1 MRFEVMQQGR
11 REPTGLR
18 YRALLIADRW
28 DDLGFATLFYLV
40 VYDEHGVRH
49 DIGEVKIGRHGM
61 RARSPLSLPARF
73 DQLTERFFS
82 LGQDDSYYTN
92 LVALGHQTRDIVL
105 VALRDMVYDEGIY
118 RQARTEPVTRKS
130 LMRFVQAA
138 AVEDQFRRIAR
149 GGERVRGFEV
159 VYEPPMPEGGSE
171 DPVLLPFTV
180 TPQSVPPTNIHVL
193 IGRNGVGKS
202 YLLNKLTRCIAD
214 RHSDA
219 ADVGRIIEAGRGN
232 LDTFANLVSVTFSA
246 FDEFPQIRDE
256 DVGID
261 RYSYVGLKLPGPT
274 GQFPSRTKTPD
285 QLAHDFTESVEAC
298 LTGRRAQRWANAL
311 RTLRYA
317 GSGFLQDSWVE
328 EFLATKIPEQ
338 RKQKATDLFTNL
350 SSGHKAV
357 LLTLTRLVEHVTER
371 TLVVIDEPE
380 SHLHPPLLAAFV
392 RALSDLLTDR
402 NGLAIIATHSPVVL
416 QEVPASCVWKLRRY
430 DDEMVAE
437 RPVTETFGENVGIL
451 THEVFGLEVT
461 DSGYHRYLKQLV
473 RQGLSFEEVLNTFG
487 GRLGGEARALT
498 QGLITVR
505 DLGGGLGP
513 AVEDR
518 FR

>member
-1 MRFEVMQQGR
+1 MQFEVIQQGE
-11 REPTGLR
+11 REPTDLR
-18 YRALLIADRW
+18 YCALLIADRW
-28 DDLGFATLFYLV
+28 EDFGFATLFYLV
-40 VYDEHGVRH
+40 IYDEHGVRH
-49 DIGEVKIGRHGM
+49 DIGEVKIGRRGM
-61 RARSPLSLPARF
+61 RARSPLSLPTRF
-73 DQLTERFFS
+73 DHLPQRFFS

-92 LVALGHQTRDIVL
+92 LVNLGHQTRDLTL
-105 VALRDMVYDEGIY
+105 VALRDVVYDEGIY
-118 RQARTEPVTRKS
+118 QQAQSEPVTQKS
-130 LMRFVQAA
+130 LMRFVQAT
-138 AVEDQFRRIAR
+138 AVQDQFRRIAH
-149 GGERVRGFEV
+149 GGERIRGFEV
-159 VYEPPMPEGGSE
+159 VYEPPVPQGSSG
-171 DPVLLPFTV
+171 DSILLPFTV
-180 TPQSVPPTNIHVL
+180 IPQSVPPTNIHVL

-214 RHSDA
+214 RRSDA
-219 ADVGRIIEAGRGN
+219 AEVGRIIEAGRGN
-232 LDTFANLVSVTFSA
+232 LGTFANLVSVTFSA
-246 FDEFPQIRDE
+246 FDEFPQIRGE

-261 RYSYVGLKLPGPT
+261 QYSYVGLKLPG
-274 GQFPSRTKTPD
+274 QSNRFPNTKSPD
-285 QLAHDFTESVEAC
+285 QLAQDFTESVEAC

-317 GSGFLQDSWVE
+317 GSGFLEDSWVE
-328 EFLATKIPEQ
+328 DFLAVESPDH
-338 RKQKATDLFTNL
+338 RKRKATDLFKKL
-350 SSGHKAV
+350 SSGHKAI

-430 DDEMVAE
+430 DDQMVAE
-437 RPVTETFGENVGIL
+437 RPTIETFGENVGIL
-451 THEVFGLEVT
+451 THEIFSLEVT

-473 RQGLSFEEVLNTFG
+473 RRGLSFDEVLSTFG
-487 GRLGGEARALT
+487 GQLGGEARAIT

-518 FR
+518 FI

>member
-1 MRFEVMQQGR
+1 MQFDVIQQGE
-11 REPTGLR
+11 REPTDLR

-28 DDLGFATLFYLV
+28 DDFGFATLFYLV
-40 VYDEHGVRH
+40 VYDEHGARH
-49 DIGEVKIGRHGM
+49 DIGEVKIGRQGM
-61 RARSPLSLPARF
+61 RARTPLSLPSHF
-73 DQLTERFFS
+73 DRLTDKFFS

-92 LVALGHQTRDIVL
+92 LVNLGHQTRDLVL

-118 RQARTEPVTRKS
+118 RQARTELVTRKS
-130 LMRFVQAA
+130 LMRFVQAT
-138 AVEDQFRRIAR
+138 AVQDQFRRIAR
-149 GGERVRGFEV
+149 GGERLRGFEV
-159 VYEPPMPEGGSE
+159 VYEPPVPQGSSG
-171 DPVLLPFTV
+171 DSILLPFTV
-180 TPQSVPPTNIHVL
+180 APQSVPPTNIHVL

-202 YLLNKLTRCIAD
+202 YLLNRLTRCIAD
-214 RHSDA
+214 RRSHPD
-219 ADVGRIIEAGRGN
+219 DVGRIIEAGRGN

-246 FDEFPQIRDE
+246 FDEFPQIRPE

-261 RYSYVGLKLPGPT
+261 QYAYVGLKLPGRSDRLT
-274 GQFPSRTKTPD
+274 ETKAPD
-285 QLAHDFTESVEAC
+285 QLARDFAESVEAC

-317 GSGFLQDSWVE
+317 GSGFLGDSWVE
-328 EFLATKIPEQ
+328 DFLAIEEPDR
-338 RKQKATDLFTNL
+338 RKQKATDLFKNL

-380 SHLHPPLLAAFV
+380 SHLHPPLLAAFI
-392 RALSDLLTDR
+392 RALSDLLSDR

-430 DDEMVAE
+430 DDQMVAE
-437 RPVTETFGENVGIL
+437 RPTVETFGENVGIL
-451 THEVFGLEVT
+451 THEVFSLEVT

-473 RQGLSFEEVLNTFG
+473 RQGLNFEEVLHTFG
-487 GRLGGEARALT
+487 GQLGGEARAIT
-498 QGLITVR
+498 QGLIAVR

>member
-1 MRFEVMQQGR
+1 MQFTVIQQGE

-18 YRALLIADRW
+18 YCALLIADRW
-28 DDLGFATLFYLV
+28 DDFGFATLFYLV
-40 VYDEHGVRH
+40 VYDEQGVRR
-49 DIGEVKIGRHGM
+49 DIGEVKIGKRGM
-61 RARSPLSLPARF
+61 RRQTSLSLPNRF
-73 DQLTERFFS
+73 NQLTPSFFS

-92 LVALGHQTRDIVL
+92 LANLGHQTRDAVL
-105 VALRDMVYDEGIY
+105 VALRDMVYDEDIY
-118 RQARTEPVTRKS
+118 QASRTEPVTQKS
-130 LMRFVQAA
+130 LMRFVQAT
-138 AVEDQFRRIAR
+138 AVQDQFRRIAR
-149 GGERVRGFEV
+149 GGERIQGFEV
-159 VYEPPMPEGGSE
+159 IYEPPVPDENSA
-171 DPVLLPFTV
+171 DSVLLPFAV
-180 TPQSVPPTNIHVL
+180 IPQSIPPTNIHVL

-214 RHSDA
+214 KNPDA

-246 FDEFPQIRDE
+246 FDEFPRIPEE

-261 RYSYVGLKLPGPT
+261 RYSYVGLKVTGPSA
-274 GQFPSRTKTPD
+274 GRFPRTKAPD
-285 QLAHDFTESVEAC
+285 QLARDFAESVEAC
-298 LTGRRAQRWANAL
+298 LTGRRAQRWVNAL

-328 EFLATKIPEQ
+328 DFLAIESPHQ
-338 RKQKATDLFTNL
+338 RKKKAMDLFKAL

-380 SHLHPPLLAAFV
+380 SHLHPPLLAAFI

-416 QEVPASCVWKLRRY
+416 QEVPTSCVWKLRRY
-430 DDEMVAE
+430 GEQMVAE
-437 RPVTETFGENVGIL
+437 RPGIETFGENVGIL
-451 THEVFGLEVT
+451 THEVFSLEVT

-473 RQGLSFEEVLNTFG
+473 RQGLTFEEVLSSFG
-487 GRLGGEARALT
+487 GQLGGEARAIT